1 MSPFL
6 VFLNAARNLASM
18 GMKREQVLDFAQREF
33 GELTELMRAQIDNIY
48 KPKKGAP
55 SQSKIGEFMGFKNY
69 PKKDEV
75 FDDTVVKM
83 KFDDE
88 GKPFNPRDPL
98 KNLSKKD
105 KKADGGRIGLRIGS
119 GEGKDVSG
127 REYSAPS
134 AAAQSVSTSPS
145 RDDGPSGGNN
155 FRDTKTKKQII
166 ETGKTAAKNVVRN
179 KLFDKFGKVIGV
191 NPKIGALLGII
202 GAIKGSTKK
211 SLPGDLSM
219 LDEEGIGGLPES
231 NLFAD
236 VSAKDLKRKGMI
248 EGAGFDYGD
257 AQMMNMINP
266 TMTQEE
272 FEGMMKG
279 TITEPTG
286 KFAAAGGGRVGLKDG
301 VTKDGILFPMKR
313 DGFSVSPDFDNM
325 TEEQKMYIEG
335 MKIQEKMRQK
345 KLKEILDKI
354 KESMPE
360 NERNIKPVPMPKRDL
375 PMKGI
380 LQSLAGGG
388 RVGFKKGLLASMME
402 GLSPDGGIFQ
412 SIFANR
418 KHPIL
423 STLNATELL
432 SLGEALGPVIG
443 FNEGGRVGLKSGT
456 SIFKGL
462 KKFLMPGA
470 DDKLERQLLGTE
482 LGYEGLNNLMQLLQ
496 GSGFFASGGRVGL
509 KDGPQDPKRR
519 SILKMIGGG
528 LMSLP
533 VLGKLK
539 FLAPLAPTIK
549 KAAEKGIDIAP
560 SYFFD
565 LVNKIKMFGKQGKGA
580 EDRVT
585 EYNYKN
591 YSLEENVSDGT
602 QRITIKKGDP
612 EVSYKE
618 EVMEYTPPKME
629 EDVGQLPS
637 QYDEVTIFPDRDGK
651 MKDIEDGI
659 DDISEILEEVR
670 KDAPP
675 IKKAA
680 GGLAYMLGE

>member
-33 GELTELMRAQIDNIY
+33 GELTELMKAQIDNIY

-55 SQSKIGEFMGFKNY
+55 SESKIGEFMGFKNY

-88 GKPFNPRDPL
+88 GKPFNPKDPL

-145 RDDGPSGGNN
+145 RDDGPSNN
-155 FRDTKTKKQII
+155 FRDTTTKKKII
-166 ETGKTAAKNVVRN
+166 ETGKTATKNIIKN
-179 KLFDKFGKVIGV
+179 KLFEKAGKVIGL
-191 NPKIGALLGII
+191 NPKGAAILGII
-202 GAIKGSTKK
+202 NAIRGGAKKAPPGILST
-211 SLPGDLSM
+211 
-219 LDEEGIGGLPES
+219 LDEEDPFSPGP

-236 VSAKDLKRKGMI
+236 VSAQDLKRKGMI

-266 TMTQEE
+266 TMTREE

-286 KFAAAGGGRVGLKDG
+286 KFAAAGGGRVGFDMG
-301 VTKDGILFPMKR
+301 SFPMKR
-313 DGFSVSPDFDNM
+313 DGFSVSPDFDKM
-325 TEEQKMYIEG
+325 TEEQKMYMEG
-335 MKIQEKMRQK
+335 MKIQEKKRQD
-345 KLKEILDKI
+345 KLRKLLEKF
-354 KESMPE
+354 KESLPE
-360 NERNIKPVPMPKRDL
+360 NERNIKPVPMPDRAL
-375 PMKGI
+375 PDTGIKG
-380 LQSLAGGG
+380 LASGG

-423 STLNATELL
+423 STFNATELL
-432 SLGEALGPVIG
+432 SIGEALGPLIG
-443 FNEGGRVGLKSGT
+443 FNEGGRVGLKDGMDRRKFLKIMGGLASLPILGRF
-456 SIFKGL
+456 FKGA
-462 KKFLMPGA
+462 KV
-470 DDKLERQLLGTE
+470 
-482 LGYEGLNNLMQLLQ
+482 
-496 GSGFFASGGRVGL
+496 ASTAVPAV
-509 KDGPQDPKRR
+509 KEAVTK
-519 SILKMIGGG
+519 
-528 LMSLP
+528 
-533 VLGKLK
+533 
-539 FLAPLAPTIK
+539 
-549 KAAEKGIDIAP
+549 AP
-560 SYFFD
+560 SYFFR
-565 LVNKIKMFGKQGKGA
+565 LVDKIRRFGKVIDDSVADPRVERTYKYKDYELKEGA
-580 EDRVT
+580 
-585 EYNYKN
+585 Y
-591 YSLEENVSDGT
+591 
-602 QRITIKKGDP
+602 GDP
-612 EVSYKE
+612 SETIITKKTDMGPNGYKE
-618 EVMEYTPPKME
+618 ESMRFKKGGQTEDGFVADEYE
-629 EDVGQLPS
+629 EL
-637 QYDEVTIFPDRDGK
+637 TAKPDMDGK
-651 MKDIEDGI
+651 LKDIEEGI
-659 DDISEILEEVR
+659 DDASEFIEEAS
-670 KDAPP
+670 KSAPP